1 MIIAGLISALALTG
15 GFVWLLVKLKK
26 AKENID
32 GLQTQLDELKT
43 SFNEV
48 VAEEL
53 DARAKSEKLFADGL
67 ENILNYGNN
76 IPKLTKES
84 IGNGG

>member
-1 MIIAGLISALALTG
+1 MYVSLISALALTG
-15 GFVWLLVKLKK
+15 GLVWLLVKLRK

-76 IPKLTKES
+76 IPKLNKES